1 VKLTAKGQ
9 DEYVAFQHIPS
20 IAADAETSV
29 VLAAYQQ
36 GLESLLNMAA
46 GWDQNSTPVMEGM
59 LQNLVQF
66 KSIRSQIDLDLER
79 ADVTLAAIEKKLSG
93 LSDG

>member
-9 DEYVAFQHIPS
+9 DEYVSFQHVPVV
-20 IAADAETSV
+20 AADAETSV

-66 KSIRSQIDLDLER
+66 KALRDQIDQDLAR
-79 ADVTLAAIEKKLSG
+79 SDVTMAAIEKKLSET
-93 LSDG
+93 